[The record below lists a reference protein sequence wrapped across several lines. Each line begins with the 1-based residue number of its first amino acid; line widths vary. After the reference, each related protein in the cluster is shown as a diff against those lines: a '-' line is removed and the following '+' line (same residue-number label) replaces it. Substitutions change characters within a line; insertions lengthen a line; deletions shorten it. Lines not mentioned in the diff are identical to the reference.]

1 MKLIQLHLE
10 NFRGI
15 KDLDLKFDGRNAAIY
30 GANGSGKTTVANAI
44 IWALLDMPA
53 TGEKDFN
60 PKTVG
65 AHDLHHVAELTV
77 QADDGSLQTLRKD
90 FFEVWTRKKG
100 AQNKEFSGHKTEYN
114 INGIPHKKGLTI
126 KRLSASVGP
135 HWRTSKR

>member
-15 KDLDLKFDGRNAAIY
+15 KELDLKFDGQNAAIY

-60 PKTVG
+60 PRLLGHT
-65 AHDLHHVAELTV
+65 TCTM
-77 QADDGSLQTLRKD
+77 SL
-90 FFEVWTRKKG
+90 
-100 AQNKEFSGHKTEYN
+100 N
-114 INGIPHKKGLTI
+114 
-126 KRLSASVGP
+126 
-135 HWRTSKR
+135 